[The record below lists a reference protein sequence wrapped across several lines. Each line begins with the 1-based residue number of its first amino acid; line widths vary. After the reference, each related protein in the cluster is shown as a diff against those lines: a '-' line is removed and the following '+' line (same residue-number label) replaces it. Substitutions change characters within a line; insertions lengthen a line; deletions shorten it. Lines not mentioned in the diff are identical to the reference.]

1 MSIPGRVSSLAY
13 LLTLHPRAQHRRDR
27 YPTRSCSGSQQ
38 GPQPASASWSY
49 PRPPCAFSGKP
60 SEKGELPEPGCGAL
74 APGDF
79 AHSCVLWSGPEN
91 TTMLRPSLRLRLR
104 EARNF
109 SCDPSRPGGILGT
122 KLELGRAGTLAA
134 AGPCTPEMK
143 VREGPSFCALADMWS
158 VQPHG
163 RCTVHTDDL
172 PQECGLNTAR
182 AILWGGAPRAPD
194 AVLHP
199 HLPCEPRCVRGYFE
213 FECGLRAGW
222 TPVS

>member
-27 YPTRSCSGSQQ
+27 CPTRSCSRSQQ

-60 SEKGELPEPGCGAL
+60 SEKGELPEPACGAL

-143 VREGPSFCALADMWS
+143 VREDPFLLRARRYVVCSAT
-158 VQPHG
+158 
-163 RCTVHTDDL
+163 RTVH
-172 PQECGLNTAR
+172 
-182 AILWGGAPRAPD
+182 GAHRRSSIRMRSQHGEG
-194 AVLHP
+194 HP
-199 HLPCEPRCVRGYFE
+199 LGRG
-213 FECGLRAGW
+213 AQS
-222 TPVS
+222 T